1 MYKKPDARQSICFVH
16 KTYCV
21 LDVPVAVAV
30 VVLKGPFFNKKTHY
44 STQGPNRSFLLIPA
58 T

>member
-1 MYKKPDARQSICFVH
+1 MHVQSICFVH

-30 VVLKGPFFNKKTHY
+30 VVIKGPFC
-44 STQGPNRSFLLIPA
+44 
-58 T
+58 

>member
-30 VVLKGPFFNKKTHY
+30 VVLKGPFFKQEDALFY
-44 STQGPNRSFLLIPA
+44 SGP
-58 T
+58 